1 MGVKDTAA
9 DRVAETPRPPR
20 AVLWHDLECGSYA
33 ADLPLWRELAA
44 LAGTGARSE
53 PVLDI
58 GAGTGRVAL
67 DLARRGHRVTAVER
81 DGELLEALGSR
92 SEALAVELALAD
104 AREFELDRRDF
115 AVCLMPMQTIQL
127 LGGAPGR
134 AAFFARARA
143 HLRSGGLLAC
153 AIVTEIEPFDCT
165 AGDLGPLPE
174 IASAGGVNYIS
185 RAVRV
190 SAGRRSLRIERQ
202 RSVHAPGDPAAGAPV
217 REVVELDRVSAAQLE
232 QEGRAAGLS
241 AAGTRAIAATSEHS
255 GSIVV
260 MFHA

>member
-1 MGVKDTAA
+1 M
-9 DRVAETPRPPR
+9 
-20 AVLWHDLECGSYA
+20 AVLWHDLECGSYD

-44 LAGTGARSE
+44 VAGTGPHSE
-53 PVLDI
+53 PVLDV

-67 DLARRGHRVTAVER
+67 DLARRGHRVSAVER

-92 SEALAVELALAD
+92 GEALAVELALAD
-104 AREFELDRRDF
+104 AREFQLDRCDF

-127 LGGAPGR
+127 LGGARGR
-134 AAFFARARA
+134 AAFLSRARA
-143 HLRSGGLLAC
+143 HLRPGGLLAC
-153 AIVTEIEPFDCT
+153 AIVTEIESFDCT

-174 IASAGGVNYIS
+174 IASAGNVNYIS

-190 SAGRRSLRIERQ
+190 SAGRGSLRIERE
-202 RSVHAPGDPAAGAPV
+202 RSVHAPGDPASAAGSPV
-217 REVVELDRVSAAQLE
+217 REVVELDRLSAAQLE
-232 QEGRAAGLS
+232 REGRAAGLS

-255 GSIVV
+255 GSVVV